1 MGCLPQ
7 PVLILIYVEEIWH
20 SLWDI
25 LAFFYST
32 KFHLLLNELCFK
44 PAEAINHLQM
54 HFSVLFSV
62 TKVLVLL
69 EQYHTF

>member
-1 MGCLPQ
+1 MSCLPQ
-7 PVLILIYVEEIWH
+7 PVLILIYVEEICH
-20 SLWDI
+20 SLWDMY
-25 LAFFYST
+25 AFFYSN
-32 KFHLLLNELCFK
+32 KFHLLLNELHFK

-54 HFSVLFSV
+54 HFSVLFTV